1 MRPSRSRT
9 TTSSSRS
16 RRRCSRPSR
25 LTARTRR
32 RELDEERKALS
43 GKLGE
48 NIVVAGAARF
58 EAVDGALIEGYAH
71 PPANKL
77 GVLVQVRGGSDDI
90 ARKIAMHIAASS
102 PQWVGRDDVP
112 EDVVKSEREIFANSD
127 EVLSKPEQAREKIVE
142 GMLNKRFFA
151 DRVLTEQPWI
161 HDTGEDRGP
170 GALGGKCRGVG
181 VRAVRADGMTVQP
194 EEAIAEAD
202 ERQSR
207 LSAHPAQALG
217 GVAHGRPGVRH
228 DVKELRDKTGAPMMD
243 VKRALV
249 DTNGDMD
256 AAQRL
261 LRERGM
267 ASAEK
272 RAGRAT
278 TEGKVGYRIGD
289 DAKQG
294 TMVAVGCETEPVS
307 NNDEFLEFAKK
318 VLEAVEADGPDA
330 AEQLDEER
338 KALSGKLGENI
349 VVAGAARFEAVNGA
363 LIEGYAHPPANK
375 LGVLV
380 QVRGGSGD
388 IARKIAMHIA
398 ASSPQWVGREDVPE
412 DVVKSEREIFAN
424 SDEVL
429 SKPEQAREKIVEG
442 MLNKRF
448 FADRVLT
455 EQPWIHDTGKTV
467 GQALSEESAE
477 VLEFERFAL
486 TG

>member
-1 MRPSRSRT
+1 MTGIS
-9 TTSSSRS
+9 
-16 RRRCSRPSR
+16 
-25 LTARTRR
+25 A
-32 RELDEERKALS
+32 AL
-43 GKLGE
+43 
-48 NIVVAGAARF
+48 
-58 EAVDGALIEGYAH
+58 
-71 PPANKL
+71 
-77 GVLVQVRGGSDDI
+77 
-90 ARKIAMHIAASS
+90 
-102 PQWVGRDDVP
+102 
-112 EDVVKSEREIFANSD
+112 
-127 EVLSKPEQAREKIVE
+127 
-142 GMLNKRFFA
+142 
-151 DRVLTEQPWI
+151 
-161 HDTGEDRGP
+161 
-170 GALGGKCRGVG
+170 
-181 VRAVRADGMTVQP
+181 
-194 EEAIAEAD
+194 
-202 ERQSR
+202 
-207 LSAHPAQALG
+207 
-217 GVAHGRPGVRH
+217 
-228 DVKELRDKTGAPMMD
+228 VKELRDQTGAPMMD
-243 VKRALV
+243 CKRALV
-249 DTNGDMD
+249 DTNGDIE
-256 AAQRL
+256 AAKRL

-289 DAKQG
+289 EAKLG

-307 NNDEFLEFAKK
+307 NNDEFLAFAKK

-330 AEQLDEER
+330 AERLDQER

-349 VVAGAARFEAVNGA
+349 VVAGTARFEAVEGG

-398 ASSPQWVGREDVPE
+398 ASSPHWVGRDDVPE
-412 DVVKSEREIFAN
+412 DVVKSEREIFSN